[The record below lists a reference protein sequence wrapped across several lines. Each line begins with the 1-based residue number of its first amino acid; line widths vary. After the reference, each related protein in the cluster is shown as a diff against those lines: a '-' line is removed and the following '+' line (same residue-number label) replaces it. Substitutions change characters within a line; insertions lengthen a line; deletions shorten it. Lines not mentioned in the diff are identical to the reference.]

1 MGMHWARLFLSI
13 YVGVTVLPA
22 QSQTVSLLFGPASE
36 EASAKAAAAAADR
49 VTEWLAKPGRAVEVR
64 RAGSRDGQE
73 LLKFMK
79 PPQIQKTL
87 LDAAREAR
95 GEEETQYLNAMEIA
109 SYSLSR
115 AKGARV
121 LVTLLRAPQWTPNG
135 AARLKQILDDCQS
148 KSIKVVAVALDGPEA
163 AAVDGL
169 TRVKDLDALEAA
181 LGPVEAGRPEPTI
194 TSKPPEAIPVP
205 SDDLQVHGRMVKT
218 TPISIS
224 KIGAKLGPMNGVLIL
239 ETPMRSL
246 HFQTSGNSYLAR
258 ARMTAVV
265 KDAGGAVVWQGSKDF
280 GVKGPAGRLDERKTG
295 NLYFVREVKL
305 TAGTYLLESRVEDL
319 NATTSAEST
328 TEIAGKDSLPGLS
341 ASDAMFVRKFDR
353 SRDVM
358 QGDSVISYDGEALAP
373 LLDPAFVANE
383 PFELGLFFLFY
394 PDMNGKQP
402 VLRLDIRSG
411 GQSVGGTQLA
421 FTDSLR
427 DDSRAGSGS
436 AFAGEQ
442 KGQFP
447 YLAKIANATFNAGR
461 YEAVVEIEQDS
472 VKLSRAVEFRVYR
485 GGAKAGP

>member
-1 MGMHWARLFLSI
+1 MRLVCSWYLLLTFGGIVPLA
-13 YVGVTVLPA
+13 A
-22 QSQTVSLLFGPASE
+22 QTQTVSLLFGPASE
-36 EASAKAAAAAADR
+36 EAATQAAAAAAQR
-49 VTEWLAKPGRAVEVR
+49 VTAWLAQPGRAVEVR

-79 PPQIQKTL
+79 PPVIEKTL
-87 LDAAREAR
+87 LDAAREAQ
-95 GEEETQYLNAMEIA
+95 GEAETPYLNAMEVA

-115 AKGARV
+115 AKGAKV
-121 LVTLLRAPQWTPNG
+121 LVTLLQAPKWTPNG

-148 KSIKVVAVALDGPEA
+148 KSIKVVAVELSGAEA
-163 AAVDGL
+163 AAVEGL
-169 TRVKDLDALEAA
+169 VQLKDFDALEAA
-181 LGPVEAGRPEPTI
+181 LGPVAAPRPGPAIAGRAAPAVPAPT
-194 TSKPPEAIPVP
+194 
-205 SDDLQVHGRMVKT
+205 DDLQVHGAMVKT

-224 KIGAKLGPMNGVLIL
+224 KVGAKLGPMNGVLIL

-246 HFQTSGNSYLAR
+246 QFQTTGGSYQAR

-265 KDAGGAVVWQGSKDF
+265 KDSTGAAIWQGSKDF
-280 GVKGPAGRLDERKTG
+280 GVKGPVAKLEERKTG

-305 TAGTYLLESRVEDL
+305 TAGTYTLEAKVEDL
-319 NATTSAEST
+319 NASTSAESK
-328 TEIAGKDSLPGLS
+328 TEIVGKDSLPGLS

-373 LLDPAFVANE
+373 LLDPAFAANQ

-421 FTDSLR
+421 FTDTLR
-427 DDSRAGSGS
+427 DDSRSGSGS
-436 AFAGEQ
+436 AFSGEQ

-447 YLAKIANATFNAGR
+447 YLARIANATFDAGR

-472 VKLSRAVEFRVYR
+472 VKLSRMAAFRVYR
-485 GGAKAGP
+485 GAPASTR